1 MYDFMVN
8 HSPYKE
14 QAINGRYITQEM
26 LLETW
31 FPKLNASLIKEE
43 GLSQMGSTIFS
54 ITLGT
59 GKRKVLLWSQMH
71 GNEAT
76 TTKAV
81 LDMVN
86 FLQTDEVLAKSIL
99 TNCTLKIIPILNPDG
114 AKLYTRANA
123 NRIDLNRDAKQQS
136 QLESQVLRKVF
147 DEFEPAY
154 CFNLHDQRTLFSAG
168 KSENSA
174 TVSFLSPASNQ
185 ERDITPARAI
195 SMKIIVAMAKH
206 LHQYIPKQVGRYD
219 DGFNENCVG
228 DTFQMQQVPTILF
241 EAGHYPKD
249 YEREKT
255 RALIFQSMLKGLEI
269 ITQDKVNEFNTQDYF
284 DIPENEKL
292 FYDVLIKNAHTL
304 NPNLGENDIIGI
316 RYKEVLDENKILF
329 QPEIASVGLLEG
341 FFGHEC
347 FDCSKHD
354 DFQGVSSRQE
364 ILDLILSVKK

>member
-1 MYDFMVN
+1 MVN
-8 HSPYKE
+8 HFTYKE
-14 QAINGRYITQEM
+14 KSIKGRYVTQEM
-26 LLETW
+26 LMETW
-31 FPKLNASLIKEE
+31 LPTLDTSLIKEE

-71 GNEAT
+71 GNEST

-86 FLQTDEVLAKSIL
+86 FLQSDEVLAKSIL
-99 TNCTLKIIPILNPDG
+99 NNCTLLIIPILNPDG

-123 NRIDLNRDAKQQS
+123 NGTDLNRDAKELS
-136 QLESQVLRKVF
+136 QPESKVLRKVF
-147 DEFEPAY
+147 EAYRPAY

-168 KSENSA
+168 KSRHPA
-174 TVSFLSPASNQ
+174 TVSFLAPASNP
-185 ERDITPARAI
+185 ERDITPAREI

-206 LHQYIPKQVGRYD
+206 LNQYIPYQIGRYD

-255 RALIFQSMLKGLEI
+255 RAFIFQSLLRGLEVI
-269 ITQDKVNEFNTQDYF
+269 SKNEIDDFKTSDYF
-284 DIPENEKL
+284 EIPENEKL
-292 FYDVLIKNAHTL
+292 FYDIIVKNAHTL
-304 NPNLGENDIIGI
+304 NPSLNENEVLGIT
-316 RYKEVLDENKILF
+316 YKEVLNENSILF
-329 QPEIASVGLLEG
+329 QPEIVFVGSQEG
-341 FFGHEC
+341 FFGHES
-347 FDCSKHD
+347 FDCSKRD
-354 DFQGVSSRQE
+354 DFQTISSRQE
-364 ILDLILSVKK
+364 VLDLILSVKK